1 MYSRYYLSIFLGFS
15 IEFRLLFTGWNCSKI
30 ILQTAPEVWKPFSV
44 RGMGYGVGYGVGDTV
59 PGEVRPVSRH
69 FAIIS
74 HPKLSIDTTLNKFV
88 VNGKTTP
95 SPTKKIIVL
104 TTVVT
109 FTIFVTKETK
119 IETKTKIQTN
129 TIHNG
134 DALTTLKTF
143 PNECIDCVITSPP
156 YYALRDYGIDGQLG
170 LEKTFHEYLD
180 KLIEIFAEVKRVLK
194 PTGTVFVNL
203 GDSYSGA
210 GAAGKN
216 TGKAVYKQSDFR
228 SKTLK
233 TYLQDKSLLNIPSR
247 FAIRMTDELGFIQRN
262 EIIWYK
268 RNCMPSSAKDRFTVD
283 FEKVY
288 FFTKNKKYYFE
299 QVREPSVD
307 SESYTGR
314 RPRKAPKMA
323 SYDLKNCQV
332 AGKIRSGFLDDV
344 GKTYPQRNKRCV
356 WDIVTRAYREAHF
369 AVFPEDLVKPM
380 IQAGCP
386 EFVCTKCGFIK
397 QPIMQDT
404 GKRIDVEIYNGT
416 ETKDYENHKAQK
428 PSETKRRI
436 LESMS
441 KVKEKHYTSCT
452 CNAEFTGGI
461 VLDLFAGSGTTLK
474 VAKDMNRNYIG
485 IELNGNYIPLINK
498 RLGLD
503 KLKLAL

>member
-1 MYSRYYLSIFLGFS
+1 MVKPH
-15 IEFRLLFTGWNCSKI
+15 RL
-30 ILQTAPEVWKPFSV
+30 QQ
-44 RGMGYGVGYGVGDTV
+44 
-59 PGEVRPVSRH
+59 
-69 FAIIS
+69 
-74 HPKLSIDTTLNKFV
+74 
-88 VNGKTTP
+88 
-95 SPTKKIIVL
+95 KKIIVL
-104 TTVVT
+104 TTVDT

-180 KLIEIFAEVKRVLK
+180 KLIEIFSEVKRVLK
-194 PTGTVFVNL
+194 PTGTVWVNL
-203 GDSYSGA
+203 GDSYSS
-210 GAAGKN
+210 N
-216 TGKAVYKQSDFR
+216 TKGTGGMN
-228 SKTLK
+228 SKKLSTHNTNNFQAFDK
-233 TYLQDKSLLNIPSR
+233 IKIKSNLQDKSLLNIPSR

-288 FFTKNKKYYFE
+288 FFVKNKKYYFE
-299 QVREPSVD
+299 QVFEEHTSGKAGDKRSLGFGYKGEYYNIGQQQARENHTHTVL
-307 SESYTGR
+307 GV
-314 RPRKAPKMA
+314 
-323 SYDLKNCQV
+323 N
-332 AGKIRSGFLDDV
+332 G
-344 GKTYPQRNKRCV
+344 RNKRCV
-356 WDIVTRAYREAHF
+356 WDITTKPYKESHF

-386 EFVCTKCGFIK
+386 EFVCTKCGFVK

-404 GKRIDVEIYNGT
+404 GERIDVEIYNGT
-416 ETKDYENHKAQK
+416 ETKDYEGNKAQK